1 MERKTRKQYVTLNI
15 LAGSVSQVISMILQL
30 IGRTIFINSL
40 GIEYQGIN
48 AMFYN
53 VLMVLSL
60 ADLGFGTAIIYSMYK
75 PLSENDT
82 DTVVAL
88 MTYYKKIYHRL
99 AFVVAA
105 IGIGMLPLLPFVVN
119 LNRKIPYL
127 SIYYLLYVTNM
138 VISYFMSYKYTIITA
153 DQKSYLIT
161 VYSLIGSILQTIVQI
176 IVLLVFKNFMLYLI
190 VFILRTLLVNWFQS
204 NKAKKIYPYIQG
216 SRELDPAMKK
226 SIFENVKSMF
236 LYKLGGVL
244 LNNTDNFI
252 ISILVGT
259 VYVGFYSNYMTIIV
273 AIYSFTDIIFD
284 SVTSGIGNLNASE
297 DRDRKYE
304 IFNVLNFIVF
314 WIMTFCS
321 VCFLVL
327 FNDFITLWVGEEF
340 IFGFLTVSVIV
351 LNFFMPGTIT
361 SVSIYRDTTGMF
373 RQTKY
378 VFLITAFINLV
389 LSIILGK
396 MYGLFGI
403 LLATAIA
410 RMLTNMWYEPYV
422 LYKNQFM
429 KSPMVYFKRQAVY
442 WIVAVSC
449 CVGTYLMSKTIT
461 TVSILNLIIKLIMC
475 IIVPNLIIF
484 GLFFRSKEFEY
495 VNEQII
501 SKIKNKLKAI
511 AIQRKRNSYEIEQE
525 DLHD

>member
-1 MERKTRKQYVTLNI
+1 MEKKTRKQYVTLNI

-30 IGRTIFINSL
+30 IGRTIFIHAL
-40 GIEYQGIN
+40 GIEYLGIN

-75 PLSENDT
+75 PLAQNDT
-82 DTVVAL
+82 ETVVAL

-99 AFVVAA
+99 AFVVAV

-119 LNRKIPYL
+119 LNTEIPYL
-127 SIYYLLYVTNM
+127 SFYYLLYVANI
-138 VISYFMSYKYTIITA
+138 VISYLMSYKYTIITA

-161 VYSLIGSILQTIVQI
+161 VYSLVGSILQTLVQI
-176 IVLLVFKNFMLYLI
+176 IVLVVFKNFMLYLM

-216 SRELDPAMKK
+216 SRELDTATKK

-259 VYVGFYSNYMTIIV
+259 VYVGFYSNYLTIIV

-284 SVTSGIGNLNASE
+284 SVTSSIGNLNASE
-297 DRDRKYE
+297 DNDRKYE
-304 IFNVLNFIVF
+304 IFNIFNFIVF

-327 FNDFITLWVGEEF
+327 FNDFITLWVGKEF
-340 IFGFLTVSVIV
+340 VFGMLTVSIIV
-351 LNFFMPGTIT
+351 LNFFMPGSIT
-361 SVSIYRDTTGMF
+361 SISVYRDTTGMF

-389 LSIILGK
+389 LSVILGK

-410 RMLTNMWYEPYV
+410 RMLTNMWYEPFI
-422 LYKNQFM
+422 LFKNYFK
-429 KSPMVYFKRQAVY
+429 KSPIYYFRRQAFY
-442 WIVAVSC
+442 WAIAVGC
-449 CVGTYLMSKTIT
+449 CVGTYLLSQTIS
-461 TVSILNLIIKLIMC
+461 TVSVLNLIIKLIICM
-475 IIVPNLIIF
+475 IVPNAIILV
-484 GLFFRSKEFEY
+484 LFYRSKEFDY
-495 VNEQII
+495 INEQMIR
-501 SKIKNKLKAI
+501 KVKNKIRSL
-511 AIQRKRNSYEIEQE
+511 QNRKEI
-525 DLHD
+525 

>member
-40 GIEYQGIN
+40 GIEYLGIN

-53 VLMVLSL
+53 ILMVLSL
-60 ADLGFGTAIIYSMYK
+60 ADLGFGTAIVYSMYK
-75 PLSENDT
+75 PLAENDT
-82 DTVVAL
+82 DMVVAL
-88 MTYYKKIYHRL
+88 MTYYRKIYHRL
-99 AFVVAA
+99 AFIVAA

-119 LNRKIPYL
+119 LNTEIPYL
-127 SIYYLLYVTNM
+127 PIYYMLYVANI
-138 VISYFMSYKYTIITA
+138 VISYLMSYKFTIITA

-176 IVLLVFKNFMLYLI
+176 IVLIVFKNFMLYLI

-204 NKAKKIYPYIQG
+204 NKAKKLYPYISG
-216 SRELDPAMKK
+216 TRELDPVTKK

-252 ISILVGT
+252 ISVIVGT
-259 VYVGFYSNYMTIIV
+259 VYVGYYSNYMTVIV
-273 AIYSFTDIIFD
+273 AIYSFTDIIFN
-284 SVTSGIGNLNASE
+284 SVTSSVGSLNAT
-297 DRDRKYE
+297 DDNDRKYE

-314 WIMTFCS
+314 WIMSFCS

-327 FNDFITLWVGEEF
+327 FNDFITLWVGKEF
-340 IFGFLTVSVIV
+340 VFGILTVIVIV

-361 SVSIYRDTTGMF
+361 TVSIYRDTTGMF

-378 VFLITAFINLV
+378 VFLVTAFINLV

-396 MYGLFGI
+396 IYGLFGI

-410 RMLTNMWYEPYV
+410 RMLTNMWYEPFI
-422 LYKNQFM
+422 LFKKHFK
-429 KSPMVYFKRQAVY
+429 KSPILYFKRQAYY
-442 WIVAVSC
+442 WMIAVIC
-449 CVGTYLMSKTIT
+449 CLSTYLMSRVIN
-461 TVSILNLIIKLIMC
+461 TVSVFNLIVKLVIC
-475 IIVPNLIIF
+475 LIVPNVIILA
-484 GLFFRSKEFEY
+484 LFFRSKEFEY
-495 VNEQII
+495 INEQII
-501 SKIKNKLKAI
+501 TKVKNKILKKAY
-511 AIQRKRNSYEIEQE
+511 N
-525 DLHD
+525 

>member
-40 GIEYQGIN
+40 GIEYLGIN

-53 VLMVLSL
+53 ILMVLSL
-60 ADLGFGTAIIYSMYK
+60 ADLGFGTAIVYSMYK
-75 PLSENDT
+75 PLAENDT
-82 DTVVAL
+82 DMVVAL
-88 MTYYKKIYHRL
+88 MTYYRKIYHRL
-99 AFVVAA
+99 AFIVAA

-119 LNRKIPYL
+119 LNTEIPYL
-127 SIYYLLYVTNM
+127 PIYYMLYVANI
-138 VISYFMSYKYTIITA
+138 VISYLMSYKFTIITA

-176 IVLLVFKNFMLYLI
+176 IVLIVFKNFMLYLI

-204 NKAKKIYPYIQG
+204 NKAKKLYPYISG
-216 SRELDPAMKK
+216 TRELDPVTKK

-252 ISILVGT
+252 ISVIVGT
-259 VYVGFYSNYMTIIV
+259 VYVGYYSNYMTVIV
-273 AIYSFTDIIFD
+273 AIYSFTDIIFN
-284 SVTSGIGNLNASE
+284 SVTSSVGSLNAS
-297 DRDRKYE
+297 DDNDRKYE

-314 WIMTFCS
+314 WIMSFCS

-327 FNDFITLWVGEEF
+327 FNDFITLWVGKEF
-340 IFGFLTVSVIV
+340 VFGILTVIIIV

-361 SVSIYRDTTGMF
+361 TVSIYRDTTGMF

-396 MYGLFGI
+396 IYGLFGI

-410 RMLTNMWYEPYV
+410 RMLTNMWYEPFI
-422 LYKNQFM
+422 LFKKHFK
-429 KSPMVYFKRQAVY
+429 KSPILYFKRQAYY
-442 WIVAVSC
+442 WMIAVIC
-449 CVGTYLMSKTIT
+449 CLSTYLISRVIN
-461 TVSILNLIIKLIMC
+461 TVSVFNLIVKLVIC
-475 IIVPNLIIF
+475 LIVPNVIILT
-484 GLFFRSKEFEY
+484 LFFRSKEFEY
-495 VNEQII
+495 INEQII
-501 SKIKNKLKAI
+501 AKVKNKILKKAY
-511 AIQRKRNSYEIEQE
+511 N
-525 DLHD
+525 